1 MSPYYG
7 IISQP
12 SPTNVEQP
20 YEGVDQLLDRTEYL
34 FLSVEVNA
42 FGKEGESGP
51 ELKRTM
57 MGDALKQVVR

>member
-7 IISQP
+7 ITGQP

-34 FLSVEVNA
+34 FLSLEVNA
-42 FGKEGESGP
+42 FRKEGESGP
-51 ELKRTM
+51 ELKRTIM
-57 MGDALKQVVR
+57 SDALK